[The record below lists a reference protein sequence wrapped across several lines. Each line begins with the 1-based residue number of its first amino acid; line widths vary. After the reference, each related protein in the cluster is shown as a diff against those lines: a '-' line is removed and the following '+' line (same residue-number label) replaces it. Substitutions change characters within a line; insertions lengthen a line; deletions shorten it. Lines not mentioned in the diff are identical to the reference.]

1 MSENMNRLNR
11 AYDLMNTTLA
21 SWLYIR
27 MEMREEETEELCT
40 FWMDRFTALLRTRK
54 EIKGMI
60 DAIRYQRNVE

>member
-1 MSENMNRLNR
+1 
-11 AYDLMNTTLA
+11 MNTTLA

-40 FWMDRFTALLRTRK
+40 VWMDRFMALLRTRK